1 MRYLTE
7 IIELNLKYEFI
18 RINETEVKKE
28 IKEELMNYID
38 SVYADCLNIRSF
50 ISDYIYF
57 L

>member
-7 IIELNLKYEFI
+7 IIKLNFKYEFI
-18 RINETEVKKE
+18 KTNETEVEKE
-28 IKEELMNYID
+28 IKEKVVNYID

-50 ISDYIYF
+50 IFNYIYF